1 MDENKEQIVLPTWNL
16 AFKLELKIILISD
29 YILGSDSMMEWQ
41 KKNGGIFN
49 VYLAASITNLSNTRA
64 NIEILAKLRRAL
76 HLSVATNAFERKIS
90 P

>member
-1 MDENKEQIVLPTWNL
+1 MDENKEQSVQPTWNL
-16 AFKLELKIILISD
+16 VFKFELKIILISD

-41 KKNGGIFN
+41 KKNSGIFN

-64 NIEILAKLRRAL
+64 NIEILTKL
-76 HLSVATNAFERKIS
+76 HLSVATSAFERKIS

>member
-1 MDENKEQIVLPTWNL
+1 MDENKEQSVQPTWNL
-16 AFKLELKIILISD
+16 VFKFELKIILISD
-29 YILGSDSMMEWQ
+29 YILGSDSMMAWQ

-64 NIEILAKLRRAL
+64 NIEILTKL
-76 HLSVATNAFERKIS
+76 HLSVATSAFERKIS

>member
-64 NIEILAKLRRAL
+64 NIEILTKL
-76 HLSVATNAFERKIS
+76 HLSVATSAFERKIS

>member
-1 MDENKEQIVLPTWNL
+1 M
-16 AFKLELKIILISD
+16 KLRIKNYFNFGLHFRFRFND
-29 YILGSDSMMEWQ
+29 GMT

-64 NIEILAKLRRAL
+64 NIEILTKL
-76 HLSVATNAFERKIS
+76 HLSVATSAFERKIS

>member
-1 MDENKEQIVLPTWNL
+1 MDDNKEQSVQPTWNL
-16 AFKLELKIILISD
+16 VFKFELKIILISD

-49 VYLAASITNLSNTRA
+49 VYLAASITNLPNTRA
-64 NIEILAKLRRAL
+64 NIEILTKL
-76 HLSVATNAFERKIS
+76 HLSVATSAFERKIS

>member
-1 MDENKEQIVLPTWNL
+1 MDENKEQSVLPTWNL
-16 AFKLELKIILISD
+16 VFKLELKIILISD

-64 NIEILAKLRRAL
+64 NI
-76 HLSVATNAFERKIS
+76 
-90 P
+90 

>member
-29 YILGSDSMMEWQ
+29 YILGSDSMMDWQ
-41 KKNGGIFN
+41 TKNGGIFD